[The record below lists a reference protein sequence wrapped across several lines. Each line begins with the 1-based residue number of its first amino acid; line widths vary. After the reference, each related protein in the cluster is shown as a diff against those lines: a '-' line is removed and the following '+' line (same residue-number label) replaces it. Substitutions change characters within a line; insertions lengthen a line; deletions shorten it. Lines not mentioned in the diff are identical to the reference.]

1 MIDVSSLAHADAAT
15 VREAARTR
23 RWTGPTAGLAGGFAQ
38 ANLIAVPRVRAYDF
52 LLFAVRNPKPLPLLD
67 VTDAGD
73 AVPRRAAPT
82 ADLRTDLPRY
92 WLFEQ
97 GRRVAEVEDATA
109 YWRDDL
115 VAFLTGCSFTF
126 EWALLA
132 AGVPLLRV
140 LAERG
145 QILTMPW

>member
-1 MIDVSSLAHADAAT
+1 FPPANRVVLPLA
-15 VREAARTR
+15 
-23 RWTGPTAGLAGGFAQ
+23 
-38 ANLIAVPRVRAYDF
+38 RASAF
-52 LLFAVRNPKPLPLLD
+52 LLFAVRNPEPLPLLD
-67 VTDAGD
+67 VTAAGD

-82 ADLRTDLPRY
+82 ADLRTALPRY
-92 WLFEQ
+92 WVFEQ

-132 AGVPLLRV
+132 AGVPLRHV
-140 LAERG
+140 ERG
-145 QILTMPW
+145 ANVA

>member
-23 RWTGPTAGLAGGFAQ
+23 RWTGPTAGLASGFAQ
-38 ANLIAVPRVRAYDF
+38 ANLIVLPRALAYDF

-82 ADLRTDLPRY
+82 ADLRTDLPR
-92 WLFEQ
+92 
-97 GRRVAEVEDATA
+97 
-109 YWRDDL
+109 
-115 VAFLTGCSFTF
+115 
-126 EWALLA
+126 
-132 AGVPLLRV
+132 
-140 LAERG
+140 
-145 QILTMPW
+145 